1 MFSNLLYLKVDKL
14 DESGKVVKTLP
25 FPSASDQI
33 ILGTYTY
40 EAKRM
45 GGTPTITDS
54 FYFPRCLNDEWKR
67 DGYSEVYA
75 EYENEKFCV
84 TSVPSS
90 TKDNS
95 TLLFKHEITLVSR
108 REILDNTLFFDAVAK
123 DSDMF
128 SVDKYRSNQT
138 TFSFSGTIYEF
149 VDRINS
155 SLAYIGVY
163 NPKAKEENDKGYHV
177 EITEGY
183 GTDDI
188 QELSFS
194 DQYITNVLQEIYNT
208 FGLTYYWKGNICY
221 VGKCENDLTD
231 ENNVIKYGV
240 NDALISVNEENT
252 NNKIIDMVT
261 GYGSSDNIPFYY
273 PNDDE
278 FGKAIYTT
286 SGINESQVTIALSK
300 LQKNVGGDYTK
311 TYQFCKRTGDTI
323 GVIPIAQLNTPFS
336 GASGSLVV
344 KSGESFVR
352 IKTFVI
358 NAKAGTKIHEAEIK
372 ALHTTID
379 SVTIKSDTFESYIEV
394 LKKTDNKYEGSRTDW
409 NGKYNGVYECIEAG
423 LYHVT
428 LRETITVVSKTGKS
442 ISVDDAIN
450 YSYQGSLK
458 VDYQNQSEYYWKYDK
473 GIVEYEDGGIE
484 VVAPSTTPF
493 AKSVVTFETKNNPSV
508 TVYTYYE
515 FSEAIDTTTESDA
528 AKVYI
533 SGREWIMPTDKLMP
547 SVYRNTGGAQRFYF
561 ATDNISEEY
570 RDIYLNPNTN
580 RQYEFKN
587 KYKDGNP
594 HQGSTSFDDI
604 KPTIRDIRNDVIQ
617 TDGLGQLFGE
627 IADVAFDSAD
637 SDVKDSDGN
646 FVHQYFY
653 IKLHKF
659 SGEFGFNLF
668 SSALEEE
675 AKIEMID
682 CQGCPA
688 CSFPIRVVWNAAKN
702 KCYNCV
708 SVDKNGNLKSLRSE
722 ANDYILSDTEA
733 QLDTLNQNTLFTE
746 VWIAVQ
752 KDASTL
758 GLVMPNVNGNFKPKS
773 GDKFVIT
780 GINPPK
786 VLTLAAEKRLDKAL
800 IKYMSENNK
809 DKFDYSVK
817 FSRIYLAEHPNFAQK
832 LNENAKVCLE
842 YNGERHELFV
852 NNYSVKRDGKILAE
866 VNVELTESVEP
877 TQSDIKQIID
887 SVKNSIS
894 FGVSGGSGK
903 FNASTTDKLYLSKL
917 KDDTA
922 QGLITFLK
930 GLKAQDVIK
939 AINGMSLGYGENYV
953 NGNGDAKLADV
964 VVDRIHDKNSTP
976 SDRVIIGAQGFDFY
990 MGDDGKSHLYVDY
1003 LTARTRMFA
1012 SSVEIRKVS
1021 YSGGTTIFSNAGS
1034 QIAKVSYI
1042 YDAAKEKVIA
1052 YKCYA
1057 AADDGTTKTM
1067 NWWHV
1072 GMMALCQTFNVKA
1085 GESEDFAN
1093 RYYWRMV
1100 VGVGQ
1105 EKIEGKLYDYVIL
1118 SNVKEFQGNLLTVPS
1133 FADKTL
1139 ANEQSKKLV
1148 WGDVMVEITMD
1159 KGMQTLA
1166 SLFMEQEGT
1175 DVDDNG
1181 NKIADRIFYGYDG
1194 EKPDA
1199 PAPFDVIV
1207 QVGDQIQWKKYGNVI
1222 KLSTSTEDNATDN
1235 ATDNAPAIT
1244 MYHKLGAPH
1253 YTGSLD
1259 TNDNKIVNPY
1269 QWKIITTI
1277 ISPEK
1282 VMHNTDNFQ
1291 LFQGTPDNIVD
1302 PITIMYDI
1310 VPSVAYYTR
1319 HPSTQTTTPTDITF
1333 TLRKRIGNKV
1343 ETLDDAQIYAEYTLL
1358 NGSSATK
1365 LLPNKALSDIGN
1377 LYQIT
1382 SVKLKSIIKEA
1393 DHEDIVVTYDLP
1405 VLTDGVK
1412 GDQGLPGVDGAP
1424 GANGKDGVD
1433 GKDGEDA
1440 INIVVNGI
1448 PIVFN
1453 TEDNGLVADGATGD
1467 ASVYVYQKKEN
1478 ISSQVENIAVYR
1490 TENCKCE
1497 VTYNSEQNCLCVKI
1511 SNVAKED
1518 ITVDGATTQISK
1530 TAGYAT
1536 ISFSYNGVMYYQQV
1550 QFVVNVSKFNSS
1562 VIQTT
1567 KKYEQKYT
1575 EVSNQV
1581 GTLNTNINNLGT
1593 NLSNLQGDVDSLDK
1607 QVEAIPI
1614 RSDQD
1619 LTTFESKITQTA
1631 RDISLS
1637 LTEQAV
1643 SKRNLLVNS
1652 DFARNGGFALSTP
1665 SKATVERLSGY
1676 EGSNCI
1682 HTFTSS
1688 TSFPALRWEGYTA
1701 KTNNIPIVGGKKYT
1715 ISCWVKVSNTN
1726 APLYVKVF
1734 GQKAITGNV
1743 ETTTAATGTILD
1755 KVVPLNSANTWQLV
1769 SFTFVA
1775 SGGYSYCS
1783 VRLFFR
1789 PPSTT
1794 LIDGYICRP
1803 MLEQSDSY
1811 NGWTLSEEDYNY
1823 QGGNMLDNTRYL
1835 NTGGNLSQVG
1845 TLTGNAKD
1853 GCSLSEATVQQNKS
1867 ATLVRFDNV
1876 SVVANTDYVLSFFI
1890 RSKVLSSKTNAVC
1903 TLNLVT
1909 NVKFAECSN
1918 GSVSTLTSANGN
1930 STTSGYIELDNIPT
1944 EWTKVWYHFSP
1955 KTTVTNQTIAIQIY
1969 GRNGVG
1975 TLQVCQPKLEAG
1987 LMNTPWTEATE
1998 DVANKAAL
2006 KRTGI
2011 DIEQGKITLDAENT
2025 IITGDLHLRGVL
2037 TENCEEVDFRF
2048 AKGNVIGVKPII
2060 CDLVNHK
2067 SVSFKTYY
2075 VDGNDINTMPKPTV
2089 ILPMYDDYT
2098 IKRGSGSYTVHGVK
2112 ESGVK
2117 LSIMAQYN
2125 PMVGQWK
2132 LQSSDFK
2139 HLYADSHKVN
2149 GYPLSGYLDDYIIP
2163 VLADARLGDDNN
2175 YKTGGTWI
2183 LPTGQSFA
2191 VDDNKY
2197 KRGCFVCNGRRGRVL
2212 LLMPGQI
2219 LRLTSSIETIGDYSK
2234 ETVLVWYVDNGDDFV
2249 PIRRSVSFGSNNG
2262 GERDGIESHTFNW
2275 DFGSMEV
2282 FPSEMGADHY
2292 QDALFAPP
2300 ELDKMFS
2307 GTESKIDFTA
2317 FNDDGF

>member
-14 DESGKVVKTLP
+14 DESGKVIKTLP
-25 FPSASDQI
+25 FPSSSDQI

-54 FYFPRCLNDEWKR
+54 FYFPRCLNDEWNR

-138 TFSFSGTIYEF
+138 SFSFSGTIYEF

-163 NPKAKEENDKGYHV
+163 NPKAKDENSKGYHV

-188 QELSFS
+188 KELSFS
-194 DQYITNVLQEIYNT
+194 DQYITDVLQEIYNT
-208 FGLTYYWKGNICY
+208 FGLTYYWKGNTCY

-231 ENNVIKYGV
+231 ENNIIKYGV

-278 FGKAIYTT
+278 FGKAIYKT
-286 SGINESQVTIALSK
+286 SLIEESQVTIALSK

-311 TYQFCKRTGDTI
+311 TYQFCKRVGDTTGI
-323 GVIPIAQLNTPFS
+323 IPITQLNTPFN
-336 GASGSLVV
+336 GLVI

-372 ALHTTID
+372 TSHKTID

-409 NGKYNGVYECIEAG
+409 NGKYNGVYECVEAG
-423 LYHVT
+423 LYLVT
-428 LRETITVVSKTGKS
+428 LRETITVVSKTGRS
-442 ISVDDAIN
+442 ISVDNAIN
-450 YSYQGSLK
+450 YNYQGSLK

-473 GIVEYEDGGIE
+473 GTIEYENSGIE
-484 VVAPSTTPF
+484 VVAPSITPF
-493 AKSVVTFETKNNPSV
+493 AKSVVTFVTKNDPSV

-515 FSEAIDTTTESDA
+515 FSEVIDTTTEADA
-528 AKVYI
+528 VKVYI
-533 SGREWIMPTDKLMP
+533 SGREWIMPTNKLMP

-561 ATDNISEEY
+561 AIENPSEEY

-580 RQYEFKN
+580 KQYEFKN
-587 KYKDGNP
+587 KYKDANP

-617 TDGLGQLFGE
+617 ADGLGQLFGE
-627 IADVAFDSAD
+627 IADVAFDSTN
-637 SDVKDSDGN
+637 SDVKDGDGN
-646 FVHQYFY
+646 YVHQYFY

-668 SSALEEE
+668 SSVLKEE

-708 SVDKNGNLKSLRSE
+708 SVDKDGNLKSLRTE

-733 QLDTLNQNTLFTE
+733 QLDTLNQNTMLSE

-758 GLVMPNVNGNFKPKS
+758 GIVMPNVNGNFKPQR

-786 VLTLAAEKRLDKAL
+786 VLTLAAEKKLDKAL
-800 IKYMSENNK
+800 IKYMSENNE
-809 DKFDYSVK
+809 DKFNYSVK

-842 YNGERHELFV
+842 YNGVRHELFV

-866 VNVELTESVEP
+866 VNVGLTESVEP

-894 FGVSGGSGK
+894 FGTLGGSGK

-917 KDDTA
+917 NDDTA

-930 GLKAQDVIK
+930 GLKSQDVIK
-939 AINGMSLGYGENYV
+939 AINGMSLGNGENYV
-953 NGNGDAKLADV
+953 NGNGDAKLTDV

-976 SDRVIIGAQGFDFY
+976 SDRVIIGAQGFDLY

-1012 SSVEIRKVS
+1012 ASVEIRKVS

-1085 GESEDFAN
+1085 GEGKNLEN
-1093 RYYWRMV
+1093 RYYWRLV

-1105 EKIEGKLYDYVIL
+1105 EKLDGKLYDYVIL
-1118 SNVKEFQGNLLTVPS
+1118 SNIKEFQGNLLTIPTYS
-1133 FADKTL
+1133 DKTL
-1139 ANEQSKKLV
+1139 ANEQKKKLV
-1148 WGDVMVEITMD
+1148 WGNVMVEVTMD
-1159 KGMQTLA
+1159 EGMQTLA
-1166 SLFMEQEGT
+1166 SLFAEQENK

-1194 EKPDA
+1194 DKPDA
-1199 PAPFDVIV
+1199 PAPYDVIV
-1207 QVGDQIQWKKYGNVI
+1207 QVGDQIRWKKYGNVI

-1235 ATDNAPAIT
+1235 DHDNAPAIT

-1259 TNDNKIVNPY
+1259 TNGNKIINPY

-1291 LFQGTPDNIVD
+1291 LFQGTPDNIID

-1310 VPSVAYYTR
+1310 VPSVTYYTR
-1319 HPSTQTTTPTDITF
+1319 HPSTQTTTPADITF
-1333 TLRKRIGNKV
+1333 KVRKRTGNKV
-1343 ETLDDAQIYAEYTLL
+1343 ETLTDAQIYAEYTLL
-1358 NGSSATK
+1358 NGSSNTK
-1365 LLPNKALSDIGN
+1365 LLTNKALSDIGN

-1382 SVKLKSIIKEA
+1382 SVKMKSTIKEA

-1405 VLTDGVK
+1405 VLTDGDN
-1412 GDQGLPGVDGAP
+1412 GDPGSDGLDGLDALEVTIKNAPLVFDTDDNGVVNSSAVQN
-1424 GANGKDGVD
+1424 AEIWVTRD
-1433 GKDGEDA
+1433 GKNVIADIKNPSITDSLNFTVRSDNAVIRKTSECLQIALKGIGIAKET
-1440 INIVVNGI
+1440 VNG
-1448 PIVFN
+1448 N
-1453 TEDNGLVADGATGD
+1453 
-1467 ASVYVYQKKEN
+1467 
-1478 ISSQVENIAVYR
+1478 AV
-1490 TENCKCE
+1490 
-1497 VTYNSEQNCLCVKI
+1497 
-1511 SNVAKED
+1511 
-1518 ITVDGATTQISK
+1518 SK
-1530 TAGYAT
+1530 TSGYVVV
-1536 ISFSYNGVMYYQQV
+1536 SFNDGTNMFQRQIL
-1550 QFVVNVSKFNSS
+1550 FNVNVSRFNSS
-1562 VIQTT
+1562 VIQTA
-1567 KKYEQKYT
+1567 KLYEQKYT
-1575 EVSNQV
+1575 EVSNKYEALPEEV
-1581 GTLNTNINNLGT
+1581 R
-1593 NLSNLQGDVDSLDK
+1593 DK
-1607 QVEAIPI
+1607 ASFSEYNSAI
-1614 RSDQD
+1614 
-1619 LTTFESKITQTA
+1619 KQTA
-1631 RDISLS
+1631 RNISLS

-1643 SKRNLLVNS
+1643 SRRNLLVNS

-1755 KVVPLNSANTWQLV
+1755 KVVTLNSANTWQLV

-1835 NTGGNLSQVG
+1835 NTGGNLTQVG
-1845 TLTGNAKD
+1845 MLIGNAKD
-1853 GCSLSEATVQQNKS
+1853 GCSQSEATVQQNKS

-1890 RSKVLSSKTNAVC
+1890 RSKVLSSKTNVVC

-1909 NVKFAECSN
+1909 NAKFAECSS
-1918 GSVSTLTSANGN
+1918 GSVSSYTSANGN
-1930 STTSGYIELDNIPT
+1930 STTSGYIEFGNIPT

-1955 KTTVTNQTIAIQIY
+1955 TNTYTNQAIAIQIY
-1969 GRNGVG
+1969 GRNGEG

-1998 DVANKAAL
+1998 DVANKDAL

-2011 DIEQGKITLDAENT
+2011 DIEKGKITLDAENT
-2025 IITGDLHLRGVL
+2025 IITGDLHLRGILV
-2037 TENCEEVDFRF
+2037 ENYEDLSANNDLFIV
-2048 AKGNVIGVKPII
+2048 
-2060 CDLVNHK
+2060 CDMKAHK
-2067 SVSFKTYY
+2067 SVTVSHSR
-2075 VDGNDINTMPKPTV
+2075 V
-2089 ILPMYDDYT
+2089 ILPMLDTHT
-2098 IKRGSGSYTVHGVK
+2098 IKDYNDKEYTVNALK
-2112 ESGVK
+2112 EAGVK
-2117 LSIMAQYN
+2117 LTIASKYNSYVAKWAQTTPSLFESYKN
-2125 PMVGQWK
+2125 FDNRGLMK
-2132 LQSSDFK
+2132 TY
-2139 HLYADSHKVN
+2139 HNYASV
-2149 GYPLSGYLDDYIIP
+2149 
-2163 VLADARLGDDNN
+2163 VFADPRIADKGN
-2175 YKTGGTWI
+2175 YKIVSGIDTLVPTI
-2183 LPTGQSFA
+2183 LPEGGGGYAATGYEGG
-2191 VDDNKY
+2191 V
-2197 KRGCFVCNGRRGRVL
+2197 FVCNGRRGRAL
-2212 LLMPGQI
+2212 ILMPGQT
-2219 LRLTSSIETIGDYSK
+2219 LHLTSAIEYVNEK
-2234 ETVLVWYVDNGDDFV
+2234 QVLIWYVDNSSDFTPLTKEV
-2249 PIRRSVSFGSNNG
+2249 CFYSWDGYTYDHGFRSNG
-2262 GERDGIESHTFNW
+2262 GNAFP
-2275 DFGSMEV
+2275 MEV
-2282 FPSEMGADHY
+2282 SGSSGSEY
-2292 QDALFAPP
+2292 EDAVFGTKI
-2300 ELDKMFS
+2300 LDETNLNGS
-2307 GTESKIDFTA
+2307 LHAYWG
-2317 FNDDGF
+2317 GFLTGYSD